1 MRELGE
7 AEPKALGQEIVAC
20 SSYWPGK
27 CESQGVVDSDANG
40 RLGER
45 RAAAMLAAIE
55 LERELQWRPVL
66 QLTGLSDS
74 SEQLHENRNRET
86 ASRMRR
92 NEQELHWPQ

>member
-7 AEPKALGQEIVAC
+7 AEPKAPGQEMVAC

-27 CESQGVVDSDANG
+27 CENGGVVDSDANG

-55 LERELQWRPVL
+55 QERELRWRPIL

-74 SEQLHENRNRET
+74 SEQRA
-86 ASRMRR
+86 ASRQQKSGDGVKDAQR
-92 NEQELHWPQ
+92 